1 MQHRVAGLNR
11 LLRLDAPEALRRWVP
26 EPIRDLDPVVVL
38 RIVLVICQAMLI
50 VNAWDAFGP
59 HPGVPHV
66 PVVDVATDF
75 PWGWPLLA
83 TLAIVLVRPRLG
95 IPLHV
100 GVLIAAMLT
109 DQLRIQTHW
118 VSLAL
123 LLVATG
129 PWALSRVLGWAHL
142 ASLWF
147 WAGTWKLL
155 STRFDAGIA
164 TTVATNLGASWLRPI
179 AAVAIPLLEV
189 GLGVLAAR
197 SITRD
202 YAIGPAV
209 ALHVGAIL
217 VLRMGLDWEIFWWNV
232 GLAAAA
238 PVLLRGPGRPSGGR
252 LPDRIRA
259 GSGTVLVVALFVL
272 PLGVFTEQVDPYLG
286 HVVYT
291 GATPDHLICEPDG
304 TCSSWPIDVS
314 AMGIG
319 GVVIPPAKRIYR
331 GWFVRWC
338 RPGQELRVSG
348 MHLRAPFDSTPVA
361 QPLSVRCPR

>member
-11 LLRLDAPEALRRWVP
+11 L
-26 EPIRDLDPVVVL
+26 RDLDPVAVL
-38 RIVLVICQAMLI
+38 RIVLVVCQAALI

-66 PVVDVATDF
+66 PIVDLASDLQ
-75 PWGWPLLA
+75 WGWPLLV
-83 TLAIVLVRPRLG
+83 TLAVVLVRPRLG
-95 IPLHV
+95 IPLHTT
-100 GVLIAAMLT
+100 VLAATMLT

-118 VSLAL
+118 ISLAL
-123 LLVATG
+123 LLIATG

-164 TTVATNLGASWLRPI
+164 TTVANNLGLPGLRPI
-179 AAVAIPLLEV
+179 AAIAIPLVEIGV
-189 GLGVLAAR
+189 GVLAAR
-197 SITRD
+197 TVTRR

-209 ALHVGAIL
+209 ALHLGAIL
-217 VLRMGLDWEIFWWNV
+217 VLRMGLDWEILWWNL

-238 PVLLRGPGRPSGGR
+238 PVLLRGSTPASAGR
-252 LPDRIRA
+252 LPVRMRA
-259 GSGTVLVVALFVL
+259 GFGTVLVVALFAL
-272 PLGVFTEQVDPYLG
+272 PLGVFTEQIDPYLG

-291 GATPDHLICEPDG
+291 GATPDHLVCEPD
-304 TCSSWPIDVS
+304 TSCSPWPIDVS

-338 RPGQELRVSG
+338 RPGQELQVSG
-348 MHLRAPFDSTPVA
+348 MHLRSPFDSLPA
-361 QPLSVRCPR
+361 SQPLFVSCPR